1 MSELCSQQSGADVPA
16 TEFLEQPATDKLTW
30 IIPLV
35 CVGTFVMIVVV
46 VLVYRFCH
54 SGAMGICKPAPDAVH
69 LMENGGANGLHSGS
83 YALEHLKLS
92 CIVGE

>member
-1 MSELCSQQSGADVPA
+1 M
-16 TEFLEQPATDKLTW
+16 EQPATDKLTW

-35 CVGTFVMIVVV
+35 CVGTFTMVVV
-46 VLVYRFCH
+46 GVLVYRFCH
-54 SGAMGICKPAPDAVH
+54 GDAMGVCKPMPDAVH

-92 CIVGE
+92 SIVGKYVV